1 MSFMDYK
8 PAEQDY
14 RFWLVVN
21 PARWLLP
28 ILFTVGAIAIVVHLG
43 AYSVA
48 GQGYPRGQCG
58 PKVAAAAAPAAA
70 VVAPVA
76 K

>member
-8 PAEQDY
+8 PADQDY

-28 ILFTVGAIAIVVHLG
+28 ILLTVGAVAIVVHLG
-43 AYSVA
+43 AYSLK
-48 GQGYPRGQCG
+48 GQGYPRGHAA
-58 PKVAAAAAPAAA
+58 KVAVAAAPAA
-70 VVAPVA
+70 VAPAA

>member
-14 RFWLVVN
+14 KIWLVVN

-28 ILFTVGAIAIVVHLG
+28 YLFMVFAIAIVVHLG
-43 AYSVA
+43 AFAVA
-48 GQGYPRGQCG
+48 GQGFPRVDAKA
-58 PKVAAAAAPAAA
+58 PVAAAPAA

>member
-28 ILFTVGAIAIVVHLG
+28 ILFTVGAVAIVVHLG
-43 AYSVA
+43 AYSLK
-48 GQGYPRGQCG
+48 GQGYPRGHAA
-58 PKVAAAAAPAAA
+58 KVAAAAAPAA
-70 VVAPVA
+70 VVAPAA

>member
-14 RFWLVVN
+14 KIWLVVN

-28 ILFTVGAIAIVVHLG
+28 WLFTVFAIAIVVHLG
-43 AYSVA
+43 AYAVA
-48 GQGYPRGQCG
+48 GQGYPRGNAA
-58 PKVAAAAAPAAA
+58 PKAAPVAPAAA

>member
-14 RFWLVVN
+14 KFWLVVN
-21 PARWLLP
+21 PTRWMLP
-28 ILFTVGAIAIVVHLG
+28 MAFTVLLVAIVVHLG
-43 AYSVA
+43 AYSIK
-48 GQGYPRGQCG
+48 GQGYPRGHAA
-58 PKVAAAAAPAAA
+58 KVAAAAVAAPAVAPAA
-70 VVAPVA
+70 

>member
-21 PARWLLP
+21 PTRWLLP
-28 ILFTVGAIAIVVHLG
+28 ILFTVFAIAIVVHLG
-43 AYSVA
+43 AYSLA
-48 GQGYPRGQCG
+48 GQGYPRGNAA
-58 PKVAAAAAPAAA
+58 PKPAPVAPAAA
-70 VVAPVA
+70 VVAPAA

>member
-14 RFWLVVN
+14 KFWLVVN
-21 PARWLLP
+21 PSTWLIPTFIALLLLVISIHSYALSLP
-28 ILFTVGAIAIVVHLG
+28 GRAWTVKSHAAP
-43 AYSVA
+43 VA
-48 GQGYPRGQCG
+48 
-58 PKVAAAAAPAAA
+58 VAPAPVAAPAA
-70 VVAPVA
+70 

>member
-14 RFWLVVN
+14 RIWLVVN

-28 ILFTVGAIAIVVHLG
+28 WLLTILLVAVVVHLG
-43 AYSVA
+43 AYSIV
-48 GQGYPRGQCG
+48 GQGYPRGHAA
-58 PKVAAAAAPAAA
+58 KVAAAAAAPAA

>member
-28 ILFTVGAIAIVVHLG
+28 ILLTVLLVAVIVHLG
-43 AYSVA
+43 AYSIV
-48 GQGYPRGQCG
+48 GQGYPRGHAA
-58 PKVAAAAAPAAA
+58 KAAAAPAPAA

>member
-8 PAEQDY
+8 PADQDY

-21 PARWLLP
+21 PARWLMP
-28 ILFTVGAIAIVVHLG
+28 ILYTVLGVAIFVHFG
-43 AYSVA
+43 AYSIK
-48 GQGYPRGQCG
+48 GQGYPRGHAA
-58 PKVAAAAAPAAA
+58 KVAAAAPAAA
-70 VVAPVA
+70 APVA